1 MTQIDT
7 PARALGWATAL
18 VCLLA
23 AAQAHGA
30 QPAPA
35 PAPAPAAAAPAAPAA
50 ASKTHSAPA
59 LAAPALPPGSYK
71 PKQGESL
78 DAVITKTL
86 GDSPLKLAVLRAAF
100 IQQNPAAFVEGK
112 APLLRKGAVLMVPDH
127 NALLLSLMPPTPAPA
142 PLAAMESQA
151 APSPDDDRK
160 RWVKYP

>member
-7 PARALGWATAL
+7 SARAFGR
-18 VCLLA
+18 A
-23 AAQAHGA
+23 AALICLIAAGQAHGA

-35 PAPAPAAAAPAAPAA
+35 PAPAPAAPAA
-50 ASKTHSAPA
+50 ASTAHSAPA
-59 LAAPALPPGSYK
+59 PAAPALPPGSYK
-71 PKQGESL
+71 PKPGESL

-127 NALLLSLMPPTPAPA
+127 NALLLSLMPPAPA
-142 PLAAMESQA
+142 AAAAIESQA
-151 APSPDDDRK
+151 TPSPDDDRK

>member
-7 PARALGWATAL
+7 PARAFGRATAL
-18 VCLLA
+18 ICLLA
-23 AAQAHGA
+23 AVHAHGA
-30 QPAPA
+30 QPAPP
-35 PAPAPAAAAPAAPAA
+35 PAPAPAAATPAA
-50 ASKTHSAPA
+50 ASKAHSAPA
-59 LAAPALPPGSYK
+59 PAAPALPPGSYK
-71 PKQGESL
+71 PKPGESL

-127 NALLLSLMPPTPAPA
+127 NSLLLSLMPPVPAPA
-142 PLAAMESQA
+142 PVAALESQA

>member
-1 MTQIDT
+1 MKQIDT
-7 PARALGWATAL
+7 PVRAFGRATSL
-18 VCLLA
+18 ICLLVVVH
-23 AAQAHGA
+23 AHGA
-30 QPAPA
+30 QPAPP
-35 PAPAPAAAAPAAPAA
+35 PAPAPAAAAPAA

-59 LAAPALPPGSYK
+59 PAAPALPPGSYK
-71 PKQGESL
+71 PKPGETL

-127 NALLLSLMPPTPAPA
+127 NSLLLSLMPPVPVPV
-142 PLAAMESQA
+142 AAMESQA
-151 APSPDDDRK
+151 APSPDEDRK

>member
-18 VCLLA
+18 ICLLA

-35 PAPAPAAAAPAAPAA
+35 PAAAAPAA

-59 LAAPALPPGSYK
+59 LAPPALPPGSYK
-71 PKQGESL
+71 PKPGESL

-127 NALLLSLMPPTPAPA
+127 NALLLSLMPPTPAHTPV
-142 PLAAMESQA
+142 AAMESQA

>member
-7 PARALGWATAL
+7 PARAFGRAVAL
-18 VCLLA
+18 IYLLA
-23 AAQAHGA
+23 AVHAHGA

-35 PAPAPAAAAPAAPAA
+35 APDA
-50 ASKTHSAPA
+50 ASKAHSAPA
-59 LAAPALPPGSYK
+59 PAAPALPPGSYK
-71 PKQGESL
+71 PKPGESL

-127 NALLLSLMPPTPAPA
+127 NALLLSLMPPAPAPA
-142 PLAAMESQA
+142 PVAAMESQA

>member
-7 PARALGWATAL
+7 SARAYGWATAL
-18 VCLLA
+18 VCLLGA
-23 AAQAHGA
+23 AHAHGA
-30 QPAPA
+30 Q
-35 PAPAPAAAAPAAPAA
+35 PAPAAAAPAA
-50 ASKTHSAPA
+50 ASKAHSAPA
-59 LAAPALPPGSYK
+59 LAAPTLPPGSYK
-71 PKQGESL
+71 PKPGESL

-100 IQQNPAAFVEGK
+100 IQLNPAAFVEGK

-127 NALLLSLMPPTPAPA
+127 NSLLLSLMPPVPVPV
-142 PLAAMESQA
+142 AAMESQA

>member
-7 PARALGWATAL
+7 SARAFGRAIAL
-18 VCLLA
+18 ICLLA
-23 AAQAHGA
+23 AVHAHGA

-35 PAPAPAAAAPAAPAA
+35 PAAPAA
-50 ASKTHSAPA
+50 ASKAHSAPA
-59 LAAPALPPGSYK
+59 PAAPALPPGSYK
-71 PKQGESL
+71 PKPGESL

-127 NALLLSLMPPTPAPA
+127 NSLLLSLMPPVPVPV
-142 PLAAMESQA
+142 AALESQA

>member
-7 PARALGWATAL
+7 PARAFGRATAL
-18 VCLLA
+18 ICLLA
-23 AAQAHGA
+23 AVHAHGA

-35 PAPAPAAAAPAAPAA
+35 PAPAAPAA
-50 ASKTHSAPA
+50 ASMAHSAPA
-59 LAAPALPPGSYK
+59 PAAPSLPPGSYK
-71 PKQGESL
+71 PKPGESL

-127 NALLLSLMPPTPAPA
+127 NALLLSLMPPAPAPA
-142 PLAAMESQA
+142 PVAAMESQA

>member
-1 MTQIDT
+1 MRQIDT
-7 PARALGWATAL
+7 SARAFGLAIAL
-18 VCLLA
+18 IYLLA
-23 AAQAHGA
+23 AVHAHGA

-35 PAPAPAAAAPAAPAA
+35 LAPAAPDA
-50 ASKTHSAPA
+50 ASKAHSAPA
-59 LAAPALPPGSYK
+59 PAAPALPPGSYK
-71 PKQGESL
+71 PKPGESL

-127 NALLLSLMPPTPAPA
+127 NSLLLSLMPPVPAPA
-142 PLAAMESQA
+142 AAMESQA

-160 RWVKYP
+160 RWVRYP

>member
-7 PARALGWATAL
+7 PARAFGRATTL
-18 VCLLA
+18 ICLLA
-23 AAQAHGA
+23 AVHAHGA

-35 PAPAPAAAAPAAPAA
+35 PAPAPAAPAA
-50 ASKTHSAPA
+50 ASTAHSAP
-59 LAAPALPPGSYK
+59 AAPALPPGSYK
-71 PKQGESL
+71 PKPGESL

-127 NALLLSLMPPTPAPA
+127 NALLLSLMPPVPVPV
-142 PLAAMESQA
+142 AAMGSQA

>member
-23 AAQAHGA
+23 AAHAHGA

-35 PAPAPAAAAPAAPAA
+35 PAAAA
-50 ASKTHSAPA
+50 ASKAHSAPT
-59 LAAPALPPGSYK
+59 LAAPTLPPGSYK
-71 PKQGESL
+71 PKPGESL

-100 IQQNPAAFVEGK
+100 IQQNPAAVVEGK

-127 NALLLSLMPPTPAPA
+127 NALLLSLMPPTPAHTPV
-142 PLAAMESQA
+142 AAMESQA
-151 APSPDDDRK
+151 GPSPDDDRK

>member
-7 PARALGWATAL
+7 SARALGWATAL
-18 VCLLA
+18 VCLLGA
-23 AAQAHGA
+23 AHAHGA
-30 QPAPA
+30 QPA
-35 PAPAPAAAAPAAPAA
+35 PAPAPAAAAPAA
-50 ASKTHSAPA
+50 ASKAHSAPA
-59 LAAPALPPGSYK
+59 LAAPTLPPGSYK
-71 PKQGESL
+71 PKPGESL

-127 NALLLSLMPPTPAPA
+127 NALLLSLMPPTPVPA
-142 PLAAMESQA
+142 AAMESQA

>member
-7 PARALGWATAL
+7 PARALGWATVL

-23 AAQAHGA
+23 AAHAHGA
-30 QPAPA
+30 QPA
-35 PAPAPAAAAPAAPAA
+35 PAPAPAAAAPAA
-50 ASKTHSAPA
+50 ASKAHSAPT

-71 PKQGESL
+71 PKPGESL

-127 NALLLSLMPPTPAPA
+127 NSLLLSLMPPVPVPV
-142 PLAAMESQA
+142 AALESQA

>member
-7 PARALGWATAL
+7 SARAGWATVL

-23 AAQAHGA
+23 AAHAHGA

-35 PAPAPAAAAPAAPAA
+35 PAPAPAAAAPAA
-50 ASKTHSAPA
+50 ASKAHSAPA
-59 LAAPALPPGSYK
+59 LAAPTLPPGSYK
-71 PKQGESL
+71 PKPGESL

-100 IQQNPAAFVEGK
+100 IQLNPAAFVEGK

-127 NALLLSLMPPTPAPA
+127 KSLLLSLMPPVPVPV
-142 PLAAMESQA
+142 AAMESQA

-160 RWVKYP
+160 RWVKDP

>member
-1 MTQIDT
+1 MTQMSI
-7 PARALGWATAL
+7 PARAFGRAL
-18 VCLLA
+18 ALICLLA
-23 AAQAHGA
+23 AVHAHGA

-35 PAPAPAAAAPAAPAA
+35 PAAAAVATTA
-50 ASKTHSAPA
+50 HSAPGP
-59 LAAPALPPGSYK
+59 AAPALPPGSYK
-71 PKQGESL
+71 PKPGESL

-127 NALLLSLMPPTPAPA
+127 NSLLLSLMPPVPVPV
-142 PLAAMESQA
+142 AALESQA

>member
-7 PARALGWATAL
+7 PTRAFGRATAL
-18 VCLLA
+18 ICLLA
-23 AAQAHGA
+23 AAHAHGA

-35 PAPAPAAAAPAAPAA
+35 PAAAAPAA

-59 LAAPALPPGSYK
+59 LAPPALPPGSYK
-71 PKQGESL
+71 PKPGESL

-127 NALLLSLMPPTPAPA
+127 NALLLSLMPPTPAHTPV
-142 PLAAMESQA
+142 AAMESQA

>member
-7 PARALGWATAL
+7 PARAFGRATAL
-18 VCLLA
+18 ICLLA
-23 AAQAHGA
+23 AVHAHGA

-35 PAPAPAAAAPAAPAA
+35 AAAAASTSPTAPAP
-50 ASKTHSAPA
+50 
-59 LAAPALPPGSYK
+59 AAPALPPGSYK
-71 PKQGESL
+71 PKPGESL

-127 NALLLSLMPPTPAPA
+127 NALLLSLMPPAPA
-142 PLAAMESQA
+142 PVAAMESQA

>member
-23 AAQAHGA
+23 AAHAHGA

-35 PAPAPAAAAPAAPAA
+35 PAAAPAPTAAAPAA

-71 PKQGESL
+71 PKPGESL

-127 NALLLSLMPPTPAPA
+127 NSLLLSLMPPVPVPV
-142 PLAAMESQA
+142 AAMESQA

>member
-7 PARALGWATAL
+7 PTRALGWATAL
-18 VCLLA
+18 ICLLA
-23 AAQAHGA
+23 AAHSHGA

-35 PAPAPAAAAPAAPAA
+35 AAAPAA

-71 PKQGESL
+71 PKPGESL

-127 NALLLSLMPPTPAPA
+127 NALLLSLMPPTPVPV
-142 PLAAMESQA
+142 AAMESQA
-151 APSPDDDRK
+151 GPSPDDDRK

>member
-7 PARALGWATAL
+7 PARAFGRATAL
-18 VCLLA
+18 ICLLA
-23 AAQAHGA
+23 AVHAHGA

-35 PAPAPAAAAPAAPAA
+35 PAPAPAAAAPAA
-50 ASKTHSAPA
+50 ASKAHSAPA
-59 LAAPALPPGSYK
+59 LAAPTLPPGSYK
-71 PKQGESL
+71 PKPGESL

-127 NALLLSLMPPTPAPA
+127 NSLLLSLMPPVPAPA
-142 PLAAMESQA
+142 PVAALESQA

>member
-7 PARALGWATAL
+7 SARAFGRAIAL
-18 VCLLA
+18 ICLLA
-23 AAQAHGA
+23 AVHSHGA

-35 PAPAPAAAAPAAPAA
+35 PAPAAPAA
-50 ASKTHSAPA
+50 ASKAHSAPA
-59 LAAPALPPGSYK
+59 PAAPALPPGSYK
-71 PKQGESL
+71 PKPGESL

-127 NALLLSLMPPTPAPA
+127 NSLLLSLMPPVPVPV
-142 PLAAMESQA
+142 AALESQA

>member
-23 AAQAHGA
+23 AAHAHGA
-30 QPAPA
+30 Q
-35 PAPAPAAAAPAAPAA
+35 PAPAAAAPAA
-50 ASKTHSAPA
+50 ASKTQSAPA

-71 PKQGESL
+71 PKPGESL

-127 NALLLSLMPPTPAPA
+127 NSLLLSLMPPVPVPV
-142 PLAAMESQA
+142 AAMESQA

>member
-1 MTQIDT
+1 MTQINT
-7 PARALGWATAL
+7 PAQPLGWATVL

-23 AAQAHGA
+23 AAHAHGA
-30 QPAPA
+30 Q

-71 PKQGESL
+71 PKPGESL

-127 NALLLSLMPPTPAPA
+127 NALLLSLMPPTPVPV
-142 PLAAMESQA
+142 AAMESQA

>member
-7 PARALGWATAL
+7 PARALGWATVL

-23 AAQAHGA
+23 AAPAHGA

-35 PAPAPAAAAPAAPAA
+35 PAPAAAAPAA

-59 LAAPALPPGSYK
+59 LAPPALPPGSYK
-71 PKQGESL
+71 PKPGESL

-127 NALLLSLMPPTPAPA
+127 NALLLSLMPPTPAHTPV
-142 PLAAMESQA
+142 AAMESQA

>member
-7 PARALGWATAL
+7 PARALGWASAL

-23 AAQAHGA
+23 AAHSHGA

-35 PAPAPAAAAPAAPAA
+35 PAPAAPAAPAA
-50 ASKTHSAPA
+50 ASKAHSAPA
-59 LAAPALPPGSYK
+59 PAAPALPPGSYK
-71 PKQGESL
+71 PKPGESL

-142 PLAAMESQA
+142 QVAAMESQA
-151 APSPDDDRK
+151 APSPDEDRK

>member
-7 PARALGWATAL
+7 SARAFGRAIAL
-18 VCLLA
+18 ICLLA
-23 AAQAHGA
+23 AIHAHGA

-35 PAPAPAAAAPAAPAA
+35 PAPAAPAA
-50 ASKTHSAPA
+50 ASKAHSAPA
-59 LAAPALPPGSYK
+59 PAAPALPPGSYK
-71 PKQGESL
+71 PKPGESL

-127 NALLLSLMPPTPAPA
+127 NALLLSLMPPAPAPA
-142 PLAAMESQA
+142 PAPVAAMESQA

>member
-23 AAQAHGA
+23 AAHAHGA

-35 PAPAPAAAAPAAPAA
+35 PAPAAAAPAA

-71 PKQGESL
+71 PKPGESL

-127 NALLLSLMPPTPAPA
+127 NALLLSLMPPTPV

-151 APSPDDDRK
+151 GPSPDDDRK

>member
-7 PARALGWATAL
+7 PARPFGRATAL
-18 VCLLA
+18 ICLLVVVH
-23 AAQAHGA
+23 AHGA
-30 QPAPA
+30 QPAPP
-35 PAPAPAAAAPAAPAA
+35 PAPAPAAAAPAA
-50 ASKTHSAPA
+50 ASKAHSAPA
-59 LAAPALPPGSYK
+59 PAAPALPPGSYK
-71 PKQGESL
+71 PKPGESL

-127 NALLLSLMPPTPAPA
+127 NSLLLSLMPPVPVPV
-142 PLAAMESQA
+142 AALESQA

>member
-7 PARALGWATAL
+7 PARALGWATVL

-23 AAQAHGA
+23 AAHAHGA

-35 PAPAPAAAAPAAPAA
+35 PAAAAPAA

-71 PKQGESL
+71 PKPGESL

-127 NALLLSLMPPTPAPA
+127 NALLLSLMPPTPAHTPV
-142 PLAAMESQA
+142 AAMESQA

>member
-7 PARALGWATAL
+7 SARAFGRATTL
-18 VCLLA
+18 ICLICLIA
-23 AAQAHGA
+23 AGQAHGA

-35 PAPAPAAAAPAAPAA
+35 PAPAAPAA
-50 ASKTHSAPA
+50 ASKAHSAPA
-59 LAAPALPPGSYK
+59 PAAPALPPGSYK
-71 PKQGESL
+71 PKPGESL

-127 NALLLSLMPPTPAPA
+127 NSLLLSLMPPVPVPI
-142 PLAAMESQA
+142 AALESQA
-151 APSPDDDRK
+151 EPSPDDDRK

>member
-7 PARALGWATAL
+7 PVRPLGWATVL

-23 AAQAHGA
+23 AAHAHGA

-35 PAPAPAAAAPAAPAA
+35 PAPAAAAPAA

-71 PKQGESL
+71 PKPGESL

-127 NALLLSLMPPTPAPA
+127 NALLLSLMPPTPAHTPV
-142 PLAAMESQA
+142 AAMESQA
-151 APSPDDDRK
+151 GPSPDDDRK

>member
-7 PARALGWATAL
+7 SARAFGRATAL
-18 VCLLA
+18 ICLLA
-23 AAQAHGA
+23 AVHAHGA

-35 PAPAPAAAAPAAPAA
+35 PAPAPAAAA
-50 ASKTHSAPA
+50 ASKAHSAPA
-59 LAAPALPPGSYK
+59 PAAPALPPGSYK
-71 PKQGESL
+71 PKPGESL

-127 NALLLSLMPPTPAPA
+127 NSLLLSLMPPVPVPV
-142 PLAAMESQA
+142 AALESQA